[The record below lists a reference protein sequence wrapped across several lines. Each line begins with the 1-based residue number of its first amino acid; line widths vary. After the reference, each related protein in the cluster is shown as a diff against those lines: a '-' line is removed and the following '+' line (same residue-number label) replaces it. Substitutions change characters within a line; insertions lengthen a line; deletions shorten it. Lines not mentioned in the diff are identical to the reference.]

1 MSRLRYARLTEGLLG
16 GAMPYTDAHVAALA
30 GEGVTAVV
38 NLCEDREY
46 WQGEHALVAESYRRA
61 GIVEHRLA
69 VPDGS
74 TVPAAVLDRA
84 ITVAQGH
91 TLYVHCRGGRERS
104 ATVCTAILSRIGGVD
119 VGEALRR
126 AQAANPVFRPL
137 PGQLLGLEA
146 WWQTIARNP
155 A

>member
-1 MSRLRYARLTEGLLG
+1 MSRLRYARISDSLLG
-16 GAMPYTDAHVAALA
+16 GAMPYRESHVDALA
-30 GEGVTAVV
+30 AEGVTAVV

-46 WQGEHALVAESYRRA
+46 WHGEHDLIRAGYARA

-74 TVPAAVLDRA
+74 TLPHRVLDRA
-84 ITVAQGH
+84 VAVADGA

-104 ATVCTAILSRIGGVD
+104 ATVCIAILSHHMRTD
-119 VGEALRR
+119 MAEALRR

-146 WWQTIARNP
+146 WLAAARP
-155 A
+155 ASA

>member
-1 MSRLRYARLTEGLLG
+1 
-16 GAMPYTDAHVAALA
+16 
-30 GEGVTAVV
+30 VTAVV

-46 WQGEHALVAESYRRA
+46 WEGEHAVVAAGYIQA
-61 GIVEHRLA
+61 GIVEHRFS

-84 ITVAQGH
+84 VAVATGA

-104 ATVCTAILSRIGGVD
+104 ATVCTAILSRIAGVD
-119 VGEALRR
+119 VSEALRR

-146 WWQTIARNP
+146 WWRRGRLNP
-155 A
+155 T

>member
-1 MSRLRYARLTEGLLG
+1 MSRLRYARLTESLLG
-16 GAMPYTDAHVAALA
+16 GEMPYTAAHVAALA
-30 GEGVTAVV
+30 DEGVTAVV

-46 WQGEHALVAESYRRA
+46 WQDEHALVSECYQRA

-69 VPDGS
+69 VRDGS
-74 TVPAAVLDRA
+74 TVPAAVLDQA
-84 ITVAQGH
+84 VALTQGQ

-104 ATVCTAILSRIGGVD
+104 ATVCAAILSRIGGVD
-119 VGEALRR
+119 VREALRQ

-137 PGQLLGLEA
+137 PGQLMGLDA
-146 WWQTIARNP
+146 WWRRTAGNP